1 MKKICENTAD
11 WSGKT
16 KHTRDR
22 QRETV
27 REKVVV
33 SGAPRMQS
41 HEGRPRRSTFSL
53 KLSIG
58 FFLSFDNIDNKV
70 KNLVKIDLSD
80 KIR

>member
-1 MKKICENTAD
+1 MHDISLRICRVGPRARAH
-11 WSGKT
+11 GVAMCMCMAKT
-16 KHTRDR
+16 CTC
-22 QRETV
+22 
-27 REKVVV
+27 
-33 SGAPRMQS
+33 AWL
-41 HEGRPRRSTFSL
+41 L

>member
-1 MKKICENTAD
+1 MYRMYEELSHQGDVIPNITSFD
-11 WSGKT
+11 
-16 KHTRDR
+16 
-22 QRETV
+22 
-27 REKVVV
+27 
-33 SGAPRMQS
+33 GAAV
-41 HEGRPRRSTFSL
+41 